1 MIIYE
6 FKSDVSHS
14 PIHVSD
20 HEGVGKK
27 IKGEVYNIDQE
38 MLEYL
43 GKI

>member
-1 MIIYE
+1 MNLNQM
-6 FKSDVSHS
+6 SVVSNS
-14 PIHVSD
+14 PKHVSD
-20 HEGVGKK
+20 LKGVGKK

>member
-1 MIIYE
+1 MNLNQM
-6 FKSDVSHS
+6 SVTHPS